1 MSRIR
6 FNPERGVVA
15 DFDLNPIK
23 GSETGKIRPC
33 VVVTNNIYNSKLTVI
48 QVVPITEWTNK
59 KSKILTNV
67 TLIPNPN
74 NGLDKKSIA
83 DCLQT
88 RPVDYTKRF
97 VRERGRISNR
107 NLQKIDE
114 ALKIIFG
121 LESF

>member
-1 MSRIR
+1 MSGVK
-6 FNPERGVVA
+6 FVPKRGVVA
-15 DFDLNPIK
+15 DFDLNPIR
-23 GSETGKIRPC
+23 GSETGKTRPC

-48 QVVPITEWTNK
+48 QVVPITDWSNK
-59 KSKILTNV
+59 KSRILTNV
-67 TLIPNPN
+67 TLISERK

-97 VRERGRISNR
+97 VRERGRISSQ

-114 ALKIIFG
+114 ALAIVFG
-121 LESF
+121 LKSF